1 MAPAQQRI
9 EKGGLCHESGEVPP
23 EISLPI
29 CVHAETL
36 GCCVLTPTGRYRAL
50 VPGRRGGG
58 PELPYKLIAGVEP
71 CPGGWLVVSGRL
83 QGITAHPQE
92 PEVFSTFAEILDYRP
107 AFEVIAIHCHLSFPE
122 EDTPGGRTC
131 DRMARQLLGW
141 PRSGAIGSPPS
152 RRYLRTSDLD
162 ARARKGLN
170 PINARMMRRYAEVAE
185 EMQPYRQRQVFEV
198 HPELSFYQLNDEKPM
213 KHSKHT
219 DRGIEERRKLVA
231 ARIPGAEAVLMAQVA
246 AGVTLR
252 HLLDATADMV
262 TARRIAARAVTRL
275 PEDPEWDEQ
284 GVRMELLR

>member
-1 MAPAQQRI
+1 M
-9 EKGGLCHESGEVPP
+9 
-23 EISLPI
+23 
-29 CVHAETL
+29 
-36 GCCVLTPTGRYRAL
+36 
-50 VPGRRGGG
+50 RRGG

-71 CPGGWLVVSGRL
+71 CPGGWLVVSARL
-83 QGITAHPQE
+83 QGVTAHPQE
-92 PEVFSTFAEILDYRP
+92 PEVFPTFAEILDYRP
-107 AFEVIAIHCHLSFPE
+107 SFEIIAIHCHLSFPE

-131 DRMARQLLGW
+131 DKLARQLLGW

-152 RRYLRTSDLD
+152 RYYLRTGDLD

-170 PINARMMRRYAEVAE
+170 PINARMMRRYAEVAA

-198 HPELSFYQLNDEKPM
+198 HPELSFYQLNDDRPM
-213 KHSKHT
+213 RYSKST
-219 DRGIEERRKLVA
+219 EAGVRERRALVHA
-231 ARIPGAEAVLMAQVA
+231 KIQGVEAVLDAELPR
-246 AGVTLR
+246 VTLR